1 MKFGLRYLLPLF
13 FVFVS
18 LNTLVLLNKQF
29 ELKRGIDADILI
41 VANLF
46 FFILHLL
53 VFLFQKNALKHSN
66 PNVFIRSVLGGMMFK
81 MFMCAIAVLAYVTII
96 GPEYN
101 KPAVFISLIFYLF
114 YLAAEVMMLLR
125 LNRAKN
131 A

>member
-13 FVFVS
+13 FVFVT

-41 VANLF
+41 IANLF

-53 VFLFQKNALKHSN
+53 VYLFQKNALNHNN

-81 MFMCAIAVLAYVTII
+81 MFMCAIAVLAYVTIL

-101 KPAVFISLIFYLF
+101 KPAVFISLLFYLF
-114 YLAAEVMMLLR
+114 YLTAEVLMLLR
-125 LNRAKN
+125 LNRTKN